1 MEQKTCE
8 GGWNV
13 CSLSSLAQKVYFY
26 WWCMYVSVNDLFRKS
41 IFLCRW
47 KVCWRLFFSILK
59 TQSVGFT
66 FTSFTLLQS
75 EQLYIITLWHY
86 NQIISKFNFT
96 LHSLDIQVVMLENRW
111 RWSNP
116 LKYMFRGSQFSV
128 FAQEGG
134 IAPSTLWL
142 MATSATAALHHPQDK
157 NFKFLFFRLPHDAL
171 FLQTVQAQNTT
182 CSVCMLHFFI
192 SDWLFRGCRDCSS
205 GLQQKTISQ
214 AAELPQWI
222 IHLSHECQSG
232 ILFFST
238 C

>member
-1 MEQKTCE
+1 MPWYTKKTLKWKIFSVASAE
-8 GGWNV
+8 GKQTPKLQQTKETLKQNLPV
-13 CSLSSLAQKVYFY
+13 FSLISHKTLKRAGFILWQFSA
-26 WWCMYVSVNDLFRKS
+26 C
-41 IFLCRW
+41 FLKRGQD
-47 KVCWRLFFSILK
+47 
-59 TQSVGFT
+59 T
-66 FTSFTLLQS
+66 
-75 EQLYIITLWHY
+75 
-86 NQIISKFNFT
+86 T
-96 LHSLDIQVVMLENRW
+96 LHINIQTSGNTHKATEEAQTT
-111 RWSNP
+111 
-116 LKYMFRGSQFSV
+116 KYKFFPRFSSCFYSQFSV

-142 MATSATAALHHPQDK
+142 MATSATAALHHAQDK
-157 NFKFLFFRLPHDAL
+157 NFKFLFFRPPHDAL

-192 SDWLFRGCRDCSS
+192 SDWLFRGCRDRSS

-238 C
+238 R